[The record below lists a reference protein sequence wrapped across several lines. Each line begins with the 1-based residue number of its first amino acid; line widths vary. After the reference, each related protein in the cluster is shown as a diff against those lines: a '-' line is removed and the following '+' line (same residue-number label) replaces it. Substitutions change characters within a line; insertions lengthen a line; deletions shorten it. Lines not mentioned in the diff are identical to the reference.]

1 MSIPS
6 AIYRRIRR
14 RETHSPRSTAA
25 ITLAIILITICTYT
39 ATEIVLAILSRR
51 PLLITLPRLA
61 DALVILP
68 KQPGLFV
75 AGLGIVAALAGL
87 ILIGA
92 ALSPGRQG
100 RRIMASTNTAAIV
113 DDEAIASALARH
125 AASAGNLHA
134 DNVRVTI
141 SRREAIVRVTPVS
154 GLVVDRAA
162 IADAVETQLR
172 AYSLNAP
179 LRTHIVFRDRAK
191 VEA

>member
-1 MSIPS
+1 MSAPS

-14 RETHSPRSTAA
+14 RETHSPRSTVAM
-25 ITLAIILITICTYT
+25 TLAIIIIAICSYA
-39 ATEIVLAILSRR
+39 ATEIMLSILSRR
-51 PLLITLPRLA
+51 PLLITLPHLA
-61 DALVILP
+61 DALVTLP
-68 KQPGLFV
+68 EQPGLVV
-75 AGLGIVAALAGL
+75 AGLGMVTALIGL

-100 RRIMASTNTAAIV
+100 RHTLASTNTAAIV

-125 AASAGNLHA
+125 AASAGNLHP

-141 SRREAIVRVTPVS
+141 SRRQAIVRVTPVS
-154 GLVVDRAA
+154 GLLVDRAA
-162 IADAVETQLR
+162 IAAAVETQLR
-172 AYSLNAP
+172 AYSLDNP